1 MITTAGNVIEIDR
14 RKANRADR
22 LRVPTDYSAQRP
34 VMEAMLNEVLA
45 TELACVLRYRRYY
58 FVRKPSHVDGVKPA
72 FLHCAQVVGE
82 DLLFVRTAMENYE
95 VMVRYFERLDL
106 TTARI
111 LASILAIHRQH
122 AEELTALLIG
132 LTPPLHG

>member
-1 MITTAGNVIEIDR
+1 
-14 RKANRADR
+14 
-22 LRVPTDYSAQRP
+22 
-34 VMEAMLNEVLA
+34 
-45 TELACVLRYRRYY
+45 
-58 FVRKPSHVDGVKPA
+58 
-72 FLHCAQVVGE
+72 
-82 DLLFVRTAMENYE
+82 
-95 VMVRYFERLDL
+95 MVRYFERLDL